1 MYPSHV
7 EPITVYAGYLF
18 FRQHS
23 HAFFYEDQG
32 LHSIRTTAY
41 TSPKFRIPRLNQR
54 RHIRF
59 KEPVRSPID
68 EEDTPK
74 LNLYMTIGLLTA
86 VTVVSPQPLLHKL
99 FNNLSR

>member
-1 MYPSHV
+1 MHLSHV
-7 EPITVYAGYLF
+7 ESITVYAGYLY

-32 LHSIRTTAY
+32 LYSMRTTAY
-41 TSPKFRIPRLNQR
+41 PSPKFRIPRLNQR

-59 KEPVRSPID
+59 EESVRSPI
-68 EEDTPK
+68 EEDDTPK

-86 VTVVSPQPLLHKL
+86 VTVASPQPLLHK
-99 FNNLSR
+99 FVDVI